1 MRTNTTKR
9 AQLLTLQR
17 LRTENSN
24 LRKNAKKLHDLAVKN
39 GVEAE
44 NAKKEASRAGLQRE
58 LIKALRWK
66 DPSRD
71 DETIGLQIR
80 IDRDQ
85 IIHEHDMELLWAH
98 VMGQLGVAF
107 GSKMREHS
115 TAAMKAAFGKK
126 SRGFMEAKDNWFR
139 SDTIIRSGLG
149 WEEARWLWDAA
160 VEAVKREVGSQ

>member
-44 NAKKEASRAGLQRE
+44 NAKKEANLAGLQRE

-66 DPSRD
+66 DPSTD
-71 DETIGLQIR
+71 DETIGVQIR

-85 IIHEHDMELLWAH
+85 IVSERNMELLWAH

-126 SRGFMEAKDNWFR
+126 SRGFLEAKDRWLC
-139 SDTIIRSGLG
+139 SDPVMLMGVG
-149 WEEARWLWDAA
+149 WETANKLWDMA
-160 VEAVKREVGSQ
+160 VEAVKGEVGV